1 MTIAIIIPYHNA
13 APWLDRCLASIDPR
27 FEVIAVDDNSTD
39 NGPEIVEKYFNSDK
53 VKGLN
58 LINNRAPGVA
68 GARNTGLDFAL
79 EYIKPDYIAFLDADD
94 ELAPDAYDAMTAAW
108 REKPQAEIIQFQ
120 HRRITPDG
128 KAVPR
133 MPCGK
138 GVYNLDR
145 LPPLWVSSVNKLFK
159 TDLIKDI
166 SFDTGL
172 RHGEDE
178 VFVLKCLKW
187 ARYIFVSEYVTM
199 FYHRDNPNSL
209 STITDLD
216 DLIGEQRALLELFID
231 YSDDRAL
238 CEAIR
243 QRQCELWNNPTYKR
257 VIGGVK

>member
-39 NGPEIVEKYFNSDK
+39 NGPAIVEKYFNSDK
-53 VKGLN
+53 VKGLRLEN
-58 LINNRAPGVA
+58 SLEPGVA
-68 GARNTGLDFAL
+68 GARTTGKIWAVNCLH
-79 EYIKPDYIAFLDADD
+79 PDYIAFLDADD
-94 ELAPDAYDAMTAAW
+94 ELAPDAYDAMLAAI
-108 REKPQAEIIQFQ
+108 REKPQADIIQFQ

-138 GVYNLDR
+138 GVYYLDR
-145 LPPLWVSSVNKLFK
+145 LPPLWVSTVNKVFK
-159 TDLIKDI
+159 ADLIKGI
-166 SFDTGL
+166 GFDTGL

-199 FYHRDNPNSL
+199 LYHKDNPKSL
-209 STITDLD
+209 STVTDFD
-216 DLIGEQRALLELFID
+216 DLIDEQTALLGLFVD
-231 YSDDRAL
+231 YSDDRAI